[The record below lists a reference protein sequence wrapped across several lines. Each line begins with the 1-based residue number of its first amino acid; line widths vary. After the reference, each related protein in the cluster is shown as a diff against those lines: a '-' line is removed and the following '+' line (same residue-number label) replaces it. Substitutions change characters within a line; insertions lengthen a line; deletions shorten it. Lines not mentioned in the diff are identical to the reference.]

1 MKFEKNMLLLYG
13 ITDRAWEGRQTLYEQ
28 VEEALK
34 GGVTILQLREKNLK
48 EEDFIREAVELR
60 SLCHKYQ
67 VPLIINDNVQ
77 VAIKSGAD
85 GVHVGITDAPV
96 AEIRKLTG
104 KDFIIGA
111 TAKTVEQARE
121 AEKNGADYLGVGAVF
136 PSSTKKT
143 AIRITREELERI
155 CSSVKIPAVAI
166 GGITDENISEIKGG
180 GMSGIAVVSAI
191 FGAENIEKAT
201 AKLKEKARE
210 AVENN
215 E

>member
-121 AEKNGADYLGVGAVF
+121 AEK
-136 PSSTKKT
+136 T
-143 AIRITREELERI
+143 ERI
-155 CSSVKIPAVAI
+155 IL
-166 GGITDENISEIKGG
+166 E
-180 GMSGIAVVSAI
+180 
-191 FGAENIEKAT
+191 
-201 AKLKEKARE
+201 
-210 AVENN
+210 
-215 E
+215 